1 MLEKKNGTATKVNS
15 QRNMDAEPT
24 PSFPDCDCQ
33 IWQSQ
38 DCQIGFDTDIVG
50 GREIVEDFSVQRSI
64 DWKPSPRIYSTV
76 TQILNILE
84 LG

>member
-1 MLEKKNGTATKVNS
+1 MGGEEGA
-15 QRNMDAEPT
+15 RDAEPT

-84 LG
+84 LAC